1 VHAATRVAATAARQ
15 HGLVTTA
22 QLRAAGIAPDTITAW
37 VRCGRLHRVHRC
49 VYAVGHRALGDKGWL
64 LAAVLAVGADA
75 AVSHLSAGRLWG
87 VVRDRINVPRS
98 AVDVISPRRV
108 RRRPD
113 IRTHYAPV
121 LDRADRMLFGRIPVT
136 TPERTLLDL
145 AGLLP
150 EDRLRRAV
158 RQAEVER
165 LVNRRDLQFQLS
177 RAPAGCRGA
186 GRLAAV
192 IAIGPAPTR
201 SELEDR
207 TLDLL
212 QRNGFPRPQVNVRV
226 RTLRRSFEVDFL
238 FCDLRLVVEADGDRY
253 HGTRLAREADAQRQA
268 DLEAAGYRVVR
279 LNWRQVTREE
289 DETVR
294 RLRRVVADQAPS

>member
-1 VHAATRVAATAARQ
+1 VHAARRVAATAARQ

-22 QLRAAGIAPDTITAW
+22 QLLAAGIVPDTITAW
-37 VRCGRLHRVHRC
+37 VRRGQLHRVHRG
-49 VYAVGHRALGDKGWL
+49 VYSVGHRALGNEGWL
-64 LAAVLAVGADA
+64 LAAVLAIGSDA
-75 AVSHLSAGRLWG
+75 AISHLSAGRLWG
-87 VVRDRINVPRS
+87 VVRDRINVRRS
-98 AVDVISPRRV
+98 AVDVASPRRV

-113 IRTHYAPV
+113 IRTHHAPG
-121 LDRADRMLFGRIPVT
+121 LDCGDRMVFGRIPIT
-136 TPERTLLDL
+136 TPARTLLDL

-165 LVNRRDLQFQLS
+165 LVNRHDLRFQLS
-177 RAPAGCRGA
+177 RAPAGRPA
-186 GRLAAV
+186 SSRLAAV

-212 QRNGFPRPQVNVRV
+212 LRHDFPRPLVNVHV
-226 RTLRRSFEVDFL
+226 QALHRSFEVDFL
-238 FCDLRLVVEADGDRY
+238 FPELRLVLETDGDRY

-279 LNWRQVTREE
+279 LNWRQVTREQ
-289 DETVR
+289 DQTVR
-294 RLRRVVADQAPS
+294 RLRRIVADQAPS

>member
-1 VHAATRVAATAARQ
+1 LHAGRRVAATAARQ

-22 QLRAAGIAPDTITAW
+22 QLLATGIASDTITAW
-37 VRCGRLHRVHRC
+37 LRRGRLHRVHRG
-49 VYAVGHRALGDKGWL
+49 VYSVGHRALGDEGWL
-64 LAAVLAVGADA
+64 LAAVLAVGPDA

-87 VVRDRINVPRS
+87 VVRDRIKVQRS
-98 AVDVISPRRV
+98 AVYVISPRHV
-108 RRRPD
+108 RRRPY
-113 IRTHYAPV
+113 IRTHHAPG
-121 LDRADRMLFGRIPVT
+121 LDRGDRMLFGRIPIT
-136 TPERTLLDL
+136 SPARTLLDL

-150 EDRLRRAV
+150 QDRLRRAV

-165 LVNRRDLQFQLS
+165 LVNRRDLEFQLS
-177 RAPAGCRGA
+177 RAPAGRPAPC
-186 GRLAAV
+186 RLAAV
-192 IAIGPAPTR
+192 IAVGPAPTR

-212 QRNGFPRPQVNVRV
+212 LRHDFPRPLINVAPPGLDRK
-226 RTLRRSFEVDFL
+226 LEVDFL
-238 FCDLRLVVEADGDRY
+238 FPDLRLVVEADGDRY

-289 DETVR
+289 GQTVR
-294 RLRRVVADQAPS
+294 RLRRIVADEGPS